1 MFGAKK
7 LDKDE
12 SFEVDGKGL
21 REHQAQGIIMEFSN
35 LLMQRFDVLKQGIWD
50 GDSSTIFFPEKLMQ
64 IPRSFDFIPT
74 GDEGVNEAVNE
85 ALDKADELR
94 QMFRDT
100 MMKLKNESVESKR

>member
-50 GDSSTIFFPEKLMQ
+50 GDSSTIFFRL
-64 IPRSFDFIPT
+64 
-74 GDEGVNEAVNE
+74 
-85 ALDKADELR
+85 
-94 QMFRDT
+94 
-100 MMKLKNESVESKR
+100 